1 VTYGRLSPQVPLGP
15 FTDSPIKV
23 WSAPGKAAKLHASEH
38 CSRLRSD
45 CVTVAQLP
53 LGAVVQRMCPHCAAY
68 GRWAQAGTGVG
79 LFLDAM
85 TGTGLLYELDHYAG
99 PDEDTRTDDEVRQ
112 AASVLDRVPR
122 SDQGGLDDAEEGAED
137 EESDWREVQ
146 DARSERTL
154 AFEQWRGAVAS
165 LHRAHRLLALFP
177 WLRPWAETPLQHKAS
192 HAALLQR
199 QAAQLVSRDALLVAA
214 CVAMDVPDLPVQ
226 DPALAVLGA
235 PAAVEQDLT
244 SLWRRWSQR
253 SVTSWDHPRE
263 HRDVARYLTQGMSGR
278 RKGRDGALA
287 CASRLVSAWTQ
298 AAQAGAAGVRG
309 ERTVLTR
316 LPEPRPER
324 PSQRAEAF
332 LQHVS
337 EWELGVLVSWGVDPD
352 WELLTL
358 TLRVPEAVAA
368 RLLSPGSALSCSPA
382 DQGGTPK
389 SAAAPEPLVEP
400 GVFDDGPVAER
411 RAVTVGHLR
420 ALRALT
426 PNADQLYLVVSA
438 ASGPEVMPLSTLEER
453 VRTGGRYVI
462 VAAAGDLPDEVLPP
476 PGELVVEADLAENGS
491 VWPPRI
497 HDPQH
502 PDFGRSLGMAEGER
516 VVERLSRSSLGHKDS
531 GFALRSLA
539 LARAVADL
547 RALEGRYDENSNR
560 RGPFPHDVWHGLL
573 AMEQLDLEPFMPVNA
588 DQYHDGSGLP
598 LGVLARV
605 QVYTTDAGGQFQGR
619 AHSPGCAHQRYD
631 RGLTSEYDLVTV
643 EELLHTERFDPCS
656 KCGGY
661 AIRRLSEAQV
671 AYYRAAHRLHATA
684 SNIRWAVMHREMTRD
699 DDELAAEAKEWS
711 DTKPADEWFS
721 TPSQTRQWRRIV
733 ADLHQQTQQLG

>member
-1 VTYGRLSPQVPLGP
+1 MTYAQLSPQVPLGP
-15 FTDSPIKV
+15 FTDAPVTV

-45 CVTVAQLP
+45 RVTVAQLP

-68 GRWAQAGTGVG
+68 GRWARAGTGLG
-79 LFLDAM
+79 LFLDAL
-85 TGTGLLYELDHYAG
+85 TGTGLLYELDRYAG
-99 PDEDTRTDDEVRQ
+99 PDEDTRTDDEVLRT
-112 AASVLDRVPR
+112 AAVLDRVPR
-122 SDQGGLDDAEEGAED
+122 SDQGGLDDEEGEED
-137 EESDWREVQ
+137 EEEDDWREVQ

-154 AFEQWRGAVAS
+154 AFEQWRSAVAS
-165 LHRAHRLLALFP
+165 LHRAGRLLAPFP
-177 WLRPWAETPLQHKAS
+177 WLRPWAQVLLQHKAS

-214 CVAMDVPDLPVQ
+214 CVAVDVPDLPVQ

-235 PAAVEQDLT
+235 PAVVAQGLT
-244 SLWRRWSQR
+244 SLWRRWSRR
-253 SVTSWDHPRE
+253 SVTSWEHPRE
-263 HRDVARYLTQGMSGR
+263 HSYLVQYLTEGMGGR

-287 CASRLVSAWTQ
+287 CASLLVDAWTQ
-298 AAQAGAAGVRG
+298 AAQEGAAGVWG
-309 ERTVLTR
+309 ERTVLAR

-324 PSQRAEAF
+324 PSQRAETF

-337 EWELGVLVSWGVDPD
+337 EWELGVLASWGVDAD
-352 WELLTL
+352 WERLTL
-358 TLRVPEAVAA
+358 TLRVPEPVAA

-382 DQGGTPK
+382 DQGGTPEP
-389 SAAAPEPLVEP
+389 AAAPELLVEP
-400 GVFDDGPVAER
+400 RVFDDGPIAER
-411 RAVTVGHLR
+411 RPVTAGHLR
-420 ALRALT
+420 ALRALA

-438 ASGPEVMPLSTLEER
+438 TSGPEVMPLSTLEKR

-476 PGELVVEADLAENGS
+476 PGEPAGEADLAENGS
-491 VWPPRI
+491 VWPPRV

-502 PDFGRSLGMAEGER
+502 PDFGRSLGTAEGER
-516 VVERLSRSSLGHKDS
+516 VVARLSRSSLGHKDS

-560 RGPFPHDVWHGLL
+560 RGPFPRDVWHGLL

-588 DQYHDGSGLP
+588 DQYNDGSGLP

-671 AYYRAAHRLHATA
+671 AYYRAAHQLHATA
-684 SNIRWAVMHREMTRD
+684 SSIRWAVMHRDTTRD
-699 DDELAAEAKEWS
+699 DAKLAAEAKERS

-721 TPSQTRQWRRIV
+721 TPSQARQWRRIV